1 MAGNILDMLSGLLG
15 GGAAGMAT
23 IPGAN
28 SNKMLGALGLG
39 SMGATTPDAPMDDMY
54 GDIGEDI
61 PEPKPR
67 RARPIPRL
75 GQPRQPQPYGGFGE
89 QVPDDLYD
97 NLEGLFSPDTPF
109 GQNPFMEYGP
119 SSPFLEGPQPSLEP
133 TGPFGLGGY
142 TDDTDQRN
150 AIIQLL
156 KLLGR

>member
-1 MAGNILDMLSGLLG
+1 MAGNILDILSGLFGG

-39 SMGATTPDAPMDDMY
+39 SMGATTPKAPSMEDMY
-54 GDIGEDI
+54 GELGEDI

-67 RARPIPRL
+67 RARPAPRMGQPPQPQL
-75 GQPRQPQPYGGFGE
+75 GQPFGG
-89 QVPDDLYD
+89 
-97 NLEGLFSPDTPF
+97 LEGLERLLPDTPPF
-109 GQNPFMEYGP
+109 GQNPFMEEYR
-119 SSPFLEGPQPSLEP
+119 
-133 TGPFGLGGY
+133 PFGLEEAQPDFMPTDPFGGEM
-142 TDDTDQRN
+142 DNDQRN

>member
-1 MAGNILDMLSGLLG
+1 MAGNILDILSGLFGG

-39 SMGATTPDAPMDDMY
+39 SMGATTPDIQGDYGDMY

-75 GQPRQPQPYGGFGE
+75 GQPQQPQQPQPYGGLEG
-89 QVPDDLYD
+89 
-97 NLEGLFSPDTPF
+97 LEGLFPPDTPF
-109 GQNPFMEYGP
+109 GQ
-119 SSPFLEGPQPSLEP
+119 Q
-133 TGPFGLGGY
+133 GGGIGGI
-142 TDDTDQRN
+142 DQRN